1 MKLYKALFTWVFAV
15 QNIAYRIQTL
25 ANVSRALGAHILCHR
40 AAMENLQTV
49 RCVPACYYTAAQGR
63 NDLRASTMARH
74 LSRSRL
80 IRKRGKKA
88 GASPGTLVH
97 VGEASTAETQM
108 RLIRYNQDELQ
119 DHLVDSPADCKP
131 PEKSDFTCWFNI
143 DGVHQTS
150 VIQTLGNNFGLHGLV
165 MEDILNTDHRPK
177 IENHDDYL
185 YIVLKMLQYDEEA
198 AESRTEQISIIVGKN
213 YVLAF
218 QERVGDVF
226 DGVRKRLSSG
236 RSIRQKGADYLAY
249 ALIDA
254 IVDNYFVLLE
264 KFGDQVELLED
275 DLLSHPTPKTLSQI
289 HHFKR
294 EMLLLRKAV
303 WPLREVLS
311 SLTRDESEMVS
322 AETRLFLRDVYDHTI
337 HIIDTIET
345 IRDLLVGMLD
355 LYVSSVSNR
364 MNEIMK
370 VLTIFASIFMPLT
383 FIAGVYGMNFQH
395 MPELALPW
403 AYPATL
409 LFMLAIA
416 AGLVVFFRWKKWL

>member
-1 MKLYKALFTWVFAV
+1 MGK
-15 QNIAYRIQTL
+15 
-25 ANVSRALGAHILCHR
+25 
-40 AAMENLQTV
+40 
-49 RCVPACYYTAAQGR
+49 
-63 NDLRASTMARH
+63 H
-74 LSRSRL
+74 LSKSRL
-80 IRKRGKKA
+80 VRKRGRKV

-97 VGEASTAETQM
+97 IGEASTAETQM
-108 RLIRYNQDELQ
+108 RLISYNETELH
-119 DHLVDSPADCKP
+119 DHLIDTPDNCRIQKNSKL
-131 PEKSDFTCWFNI
+131 TWWFNI

-150 VIQTLGNNFGLHGLV
+150 VIQTLGSNFGLHALV

-198 AESRTEQISIIVGKN
+198 AETRTEQLSLILGDN

-218 QERVGDVF
+218 QERTGDVF
-226 DGVRKRLSSG
+226 DGIRKRLSSG
-236 RSIRQKGADYLAY
+236 RSIRHKGADYLAY

-264 KFGDQVELLED
+264 KFGDQVELLEEE
-275 DLLSHPTPKTLSQI
+275 LLSNPTPRTLSRI

-303 WPLREVLS
+303 WPLREILS
-311 SLTRDESEMVS
+311 SLARDESS
-322 AETRLFLRDVYDHTI
+322 LICAETRMYLRDVYDHTI

-345 IRDLLVGMLD
+345 IRDLLSGMLD
-355 LYVSSVSNR
+355 LYVSSVSQR

-370 VLTIFASIFMPLT
+370 VLTIFASVFMPLT
-383 FIAGVYGMNFQH
+383 FIAGVYGMNFH
-395 MPELALPW
+395 YMPELTLPW

-409 LFMLAIA
+409 IFMLLVAV
-416 AGLVVFFRWKKWL
+416 GLVSFFKWKKWF

>member
-1 MKLYKALFTWVFAV
+1 
-15 QNIAYRIQTL
+15 
-25 ANVSRALGAHILCHR
+25 
-40 AAMENLQTV
+40 
-49 RCVPACYYTAAQGR
+49 
-63 NDLRASTMARH
+63 MAKHLSKH

-80 IRKRGKKA
+80 VRKRGKKV

-108 RLIRYNQDELQ
+108 RLISYDQDALQ
-119 DHLVDSPADCKP
+119 DHLVDSAADCRLP
-131 PEKSDFTCWFNI
+131 AQPNLTCWFNI
-143 DGVHQTS
+143 EGVHQIS

-177 IENHDDYL
+177 IEDHDDYL

-198 AESRTEQISIIVGKN
+198 AETRTEQLSLIVGHN

-218 QERVGDVF
+218 QERSGDVF

-249 ALIDA
+249 TLIDA

-264 KFGDQVELLED
+264 KFGDQVELLEEE
-275 DLLSHPTPKTLSQI
+275 LLSSPTPRTLSRI

-311 SLTRDESEMVS
+311 SLARDESKLIS

-345 IRDLLVGMLD
+345 IRDLLSGMLD

-370 VLTIFASIFMPLT
+370 VLTIFASVFMPLT
-383 FIAGVYGMNFQH
+383 FIAGVYGMNFH
-395 MPELALPW
+395 YMPELALPW

-409 LFMLAIA
+409 LLMLAVA
-416 AGLVVFFRWKKWL
+416 AGLVSFFRWKKWL

>member
-1 MKLYKALFTWVFAV
+1 MLQVFAGFPHAT
-15 QNIAYRIQTL
+15 I
-25 ANVSRALGAHILCHR
+25 
-40 AAMENLQTV
+40 
-49 RCVPACYYTAAQGR
+49 TAAQGR
-63 NDLRASTMARH
+63 NDLRASIMAKH
-74 LSRSRL
+74 LSRQTGKQISKHLRSSRL
-80 IRKRGKKA
+80 VKKRGKKV

-108 RLIRYNQDELQ
+108 RLISYNQDELQ
-119 DHLVDSPADCKP
+119 DHLVESAADCRR
-131 PEKSDFTCWFNI
+131 PEPSKRTCWFNI
-143 DGVHQTS
+143 EGVHEIA
-150 VIQTLGNNFGLHGLV
+150 VIQTLGTNFGLHALV

-177 IENHDDYL
+177 VENHDDYL

-198 AESRTEQISIIVGKN
+198 AETRTEQLSLIVGNN

-218 QERVGDVF
+218 QERSGDVF

-236 RSIRQKGADYLAY
+236 RSIRQRGPDYLAY

-264 KFGDQVELLED
+264 RFGDEVELLEEE
-275 DLLSHPTPKTLSQI
+275 LLNNPTPRTLSRI

-311 SLTRDESEMVS
+311 SLTRDESRLIS

-345 IRDLLVGMLD
+345 IRDLLSGMLD

-370 VLTIFASIFMPLT
+370 VLTIFASVFMPLT
-383 FIAGVYGMNFQH
+383 FIAGVYGMNFRY

-409 LFMLAIA
+409 LLMLGVAV
-416 AGLVVFFRWKKWL
+416 GLMSFFRWKKWL